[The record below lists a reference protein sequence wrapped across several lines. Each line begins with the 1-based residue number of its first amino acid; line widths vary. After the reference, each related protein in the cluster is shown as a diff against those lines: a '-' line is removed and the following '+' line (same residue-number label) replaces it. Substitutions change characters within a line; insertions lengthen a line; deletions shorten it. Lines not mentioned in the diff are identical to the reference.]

1 MSNHKII
8 ILTGPIHSGKTSALT
23 AYIKKFEKVEGILC
37 PDIENGRNVHF
48 LNTSIQKKIQVDDNF
63 EHKITIGKFHFDANV
78 MTEISSYLESINIE
92 TADLIVV
99 DEIGK
104 LELKDE
110 GFEPG
115 LSALINNFKTST
127 SNTKLLVVVRDYL
140 VEEVMDKYDLH
151 SVRLIHT
158 RDLDEILI

>member
-23 AYIKKFEKVEGILC
+23 AYIKKFEQVEGVLC
-37 PDIENGRNVHF
+37 PDIENTRHVHF
-48 LNTSIQKKIQVDDNF
+48 LNTSIQKKIQIDENF
-63 EHKITIGKFHFDANV
+63 EKKITIGKYHFDADV

-115 LSALINNFKTST
+115 LSALIKNFKTST

-140 VEEVMDKYDLH
+140 VEEVMDKYDLL
-151 SVRLIHT
+151 SGKLIQT
-158 RDLDEILI
+158 TELDKILL